1 MSVEPNSLKSRAVR
15 LATTLA
21 VSLPLLSAASPAA
34 QEHLAAPD
42 LPGFVTGHEAANEQ
56 QSIREEVLSGETVQ
70 NWTRMVTTQ
79 RFAGMPARVH
89 PALFLD
95 GMARM
100 LSASCPG
107 ATTSRP
113 VYIVRSGQA
122 AAQLRAD
129 CPLLAETGKPETFII
144 LAVTGNTDLHVK
156 QVAFRGVPTDAG
168 IRWGEE
174 FLAGVSFCSA
184 ADSSE
189 VCTS

>member
-1 MSVEPNSLKSRAVR
+1 MSIIPSSTGRHIPR
-15 LATTLA
+15 LIALA
-21 VSLPLLSAASPAA
+21 VSAPFIPAAPAAA
-34 QEHLAAPD
+34 QEHLSAPD
-42 LPGFVTGHEAANEQ
+42 LPGFVAGHEAANDLQ
-56 QSIREEVLSGETVQ
+56 TLREEVPSGETVQ
-70 NWTRMVTTQ
+70 NWTRMITTQ
-79 RFAGMPARVH
+79 RFSGMAARVH

-95 GMARM
+95 GMARL
-100 LSASCPG
+100 LSNSCPG
-107 ATTSRP
+107 ATTTRP
-113 VYIVRSGQA
+113 VYMVRSGQA